1 MGKVCS
7 DTAGD
12 HPKNIFY
19 GLDPQ
24 DFGYLGPDPDP
35 RGKYQLKAEEK
46 TFLLLKPKS
55 ELLKKER
62 L

>member
-24 DFGYLGPDPDP
+24 DFGYLGPIPDP

-46 TFLLLKPKS
+46 KLFTLKTQI
-55 ELLKKER
+55 
-62 L
+62 

>member
-12 HPKNIFY
+12 HPKNIFSP
-19 GLDPQ
+19 LDPQ
-24 DFGYLGPDPDP
+24 DFGYLGPDP

-46 TFLLLKPKS
+46 NLFTLKTQI
-55 ELLKKER
+55 
-62 L
+62 